1 MSHSVDKGMISTYNA
16 PVRMFSGGID
26 MAVKLSVNLS
36 DEAATTLKD
45 LAEKNG
51 VTVTEQLRRSI
62 ATEMWRENIEANRGK
77 VLVED
82 ASGRVREVEFQ
93 R

>member
-1 MSHSVDKGMISTYNA
+1 M
-16 PVRMFSGGID
+16 
-26 MAVKLSVNLS
+26 SVNLS
-36 DEAATTLKD
+36 DDAATTLKD
-45 LAEKNG
+45 MANRNG

-62 ATEMWRENIEANRGK
+62 ATEVWRENVEASNGT

-82 ASGRVREVEFQ
+82 ASGNVREIVFQ

>member
-1 MSHSVDKGMISTYNA
+1 
-16 PVRMFSGGID
+16 
-26 MAVKLSVNLS
+26 MAVKMSVNLS
-36 DEAATTLKD
+36 DDAAQTLKN
-45 LAEKNG
+45 LADKNG

-62 ATEMWRENIEANRGK
+62 ATEVWRERVEDSRGT

-82 ASGRVREVEFQ
+82 ASGQIRQVEFQ

>member
-1 MSHSVDKGMISTYNA
+1 
-16 PVRMFSGGID
+16 

-36 DEAATTLKD
+36 DEAAAELKRMAD
-45 LAEKNG
+45 ENG

-62 ATEMWRENIEANRGK
+62 ATEVWREK
-77 VLVED
+77 VAESGSKILVED
-82 ASGRVREVEFQ
+82 PRGSVQEVVFQ

>member
-1 MSHSVDKGMISTYNA
+1 MS
-16 PVRMFSGGID
+16 
-26 MAVKLSVNLS
+26 LNLS
-36 DEAATTLKD
+36 DDAAQTLKK
-45 LAEKNG
+45 LADKNG

-62 ATEMWRENIEANRGK
+62 ATEVWRERVEDSRGK

-82 ASGRVREVEFQ
+82 ASGQIRQVEFQ

>member
-1 MSHSVDKGMISTYNA
+1 
-16 PVRMFSGGID
+16 
-26 MAVKLSVNLS
+26 MAVKMSVNLS
-36 DEAATTLKD
+36 DDAATTLKD
-45 LAEKNG
+45 MANRNG

-62 ATEMWRENIEANRGK
+62 ATEVWRENVEASNGT

-82 ASGRVREVEFQ
+82 ASGNVREIVFQ

>member
-1 MSHSVDKGMISTYNA
+1 
-16 PVRMFSGGID
+16 
-26 MAVKLSVNLS
+26 MAVKMSLNLS
-36 DEAATTLKD
+36 DDAAQTLKK
-45 LAEKNG
+45 LADKNG

-62 ATEMWRENIEANRGK
+62 ATEVWRERVEDSRGK

-82 ASGRVREVEFQ
+82 ASGQIRQVEFQ

>member
-1 MSHSVDKGMISTYNA
+1 
-16 PVRMFSGGID
+16 
-26 MAVKLSVNLS
+26 MAVKMSVNLS
-36 DEAATTLKD
+36 EDAAATLKD

-62 ATEMWRENIEANRGK
+62 ATELWRERVEESKGK

-82 ASGRVREVEFQ
+82 SKGRVREVEFQ

>member
-1 MSHSVDKGMISTYNA
+1 
-16 PVRMFSGGID
+16 
-26 MAVKLSVNLS
+26 MAVKMSVNLS
-36 DEAATTLKD
+36 DEAAEALKKMAD
-45 LAEKNG
+45 KNG

-62 ATEMWRENIEANRGK
+62 ATEAWRERAEAEGGK

>member
-1 MSHSVDKGMISTYNA
+1 
-16 PVRMFSGGID
+16 
-26 MAVKLSVNLS
+26 MAVKMSVNLS
-36 DEAATTLKD
+36 DDAAQTLKK
-45 LAEKNG
+45 LADKNG

-62 ATEMWRENIEANRGK
+62 ATEVWRERVEDSRGK

-82 ASGRVREVEFQ
+82 ASGQIRQVEFQ

>member
-1 MSHSVDKGMISTYNA
+1 
-16 PVRMFSGGID
+16 
-26 MAVKLSVNLS
+26 MAVKMSVNLS
-36 DEAATTLKD
+36 DSAAQVLKD

-62 ATEMWRENIEANRGK
+62 ATELWREQVEDANGK
-77 VLVED
+77 ILVED
-82 ASGRVREVEFQ
+82 SKGKIREVEFQ

>member
-1 MSHSVDKGMISTYNA
+1 
-16 PVRMFSGGID
+16 
-26 MAVKLSVNLS
+26 MAVKMSVSLSN
-36 DEAATTLKD
+36 EAAETLKD
-45 LAEKNG
+45 LADKNG

-62 ATEMWRENIEANRGK
+62 ATEVWRERVEDSHGRI
-77 VLVED
+77 LVED

>member
-1 MSHSVDKGMISTYNA
+1 
-16 PVRMFSGGID
+16 
-26 MAVKLSVNLS
+26 MAIKMSVNLS
-36 DEAATTLKD
+36 DQAAKTLKEM
-45 LAEKNG
+45 AEKNG

-62 ATEMWRENIEANRGK
+62 STELWREQVEEGGGK

-82 ASGRVREVEFQ
+82 PSGEVREIRFQ

>member
-1 MSHSVDKGMISTYNA
+1 
-16 PVRMFSGGID
+16 
-26 MAVKLSVNLS
+26 MAVKMSVNLS
-36 DEAATTLKD
+36 DDAAQTLKN
-45 LAEKNG
+45 LADKNG

-62 ATEMWRENIEANRGK
+62 ATEVWRERVEDSRGK

-82 ASGRVREVEFQ
+82 SSGQIRQVEFQ

>member
-1 MSHSVDKGMISTYNA
+1 MKKRWT
-16 PVRMFSGGID
+16 

-36 DEAATTLKD
+36 DEAAAELKRMAD
-45 LAEKNG
+45 ENG

-62 ATEMWRENIEANRGK
+62 ATEVWREK
-77 VLVED
+77 VADAGSKILVED
-82 ASGRVREVEFQ
+82 PKGSVHEVVFQ

>member
-1 MSHSVDKGMISTYNA
+1 M
-16 PVRMFSGGID
+16 
-26 MAVKLSVNLS
+26 SVNLS
-36 DEAATTLKD
+36 DEAAKTLKD
-45 LAEKNG
+45 MADKNG

-62 ATEMWRENIEANRGK
+62 ATELWREQIEEKNGK

>member
-1 MSHSVDKGMISTYNA
+1 MY
-16 PVRMFSGGID
+16 GGK
-26 MAVKLSVNLS
+26 MAVKMSVNLS
-36 DEAATTLKD
+36 DEAAEALKRMAD
-45 LAEKNG
+45 KNG

-62 ATEMWRENIEANRGK
+62 ATETWRERAEEAGGK

>member
-1 MSHSVDKGMISTYNA
+1 
-16 PVRMFSGGID
+16 
-26 MAVKLSVNLS
+26 MAIKMSVNLS
-36 DEAATTLKD
+36 DEAAGTLKN

-62 ATEMWRENIEANRGK
+62 ATELWREQVVDGNNKI
-77 VLVED
+77 LVED
-82 ASGRVREVEFQ
+82 PKGRVREVQFQ